1 MKNQKFYDFVRKIAK
16 DDQALAES
24 IVLAHQAIYE
34 SESINEGKLGNLVKA
49 GALSA
54 ALATGAFAGDNVDP
68 AAIAK
73 EATVAVQQIQDEY
86 LDEMDMATND
96 AYKQANARY
105 NQLLKLDPKA
115 ANHYARVINMQLHKT
130 LGIAAPPIGKQMA
143 K

>member
-130 LGIAAPPIGKQMA
+130 LGIAPPIGKQMA